1 MKHSIAI
8 QGEYI
13 ELFRLLKLA
22 RLVETGGQAKELIR
36 MESVTL
42 EGSVVS
48 ELRKKIRPGNT
59 VVMGDEI
66 IEVTAAAVTE

>member
-48 ELRKKIRPGNT
+48 ELRKKIRPGST
-59 VVMGDEI
+59 VVMGEEI
-66 IEVTAAAVTE
+66 IEVTAAPTVE

>member
-1 MKHSIAI
+1 MHQVIAI

-36 MESVTL
+36 MESVQVGDTL
-42 EGSVVS
+42 AQ
-48 ELRKKIRPGNT
+48 ELRKKIRPGDKVT
-59 VVMGDEI
+59 CGEVTL
-66 IEVTAAAVTE
+66 EVTAAQV